1 METIEHWLFDPAV
14 GKLAAVLIGV
24 VIVIAGVKAMQRL
37 VNQYVRDTDT
47 RYRGRKAATFFG
59 YVVVILYL
67 VVLFQDRLGGLTVA
81 LGVAGAGIAFALQ
94 EVIASAAGWLAIIF
108 ARFFSV
114 GDRVQISGVRGD
126 VIDIGILRT
135 TLMDCGEWVG
145 GDQYNGRIVRIANS
159 AVFKD
164 PVFNYSADF
173 PFLWDE
179 IRIPVTYSSDRNL
192 SREIFGKALDEV
204 VGSYVPSAAAK
215 WGRMVD
221 RYRIEDARIEPAI
234 FMSAND
240 NWIEF
245 ALRYV
250 VDARQRRS
258 TRDRLFTYVL
268 DAIDGTNGRV
278 KVASSTV
285 ALVSAPPLDV
295 RWQRSDPES

>member
-1 METIEHWLFDPAV
+1 MVA
-14 GKLAAVLIGV
+14 
-24 VIVIAGVKAMQRL
+24 
-37 VNQYVRDTDT
+37 
-47 RYRGRKAATFFG
+47 
-59 YVVVILYL
+59 ILYL

-81 LGVAGAGIAFALQ
+81 FGVAGAGIAFALQ

-179 IRIPVTYSSDRNL
+179 IRIPVTYSSDRTL
-192 SREIFGKALDEV
+192 AREIFVQALDKV
-204 VGSYVPSAAAK
+204 VGMSVPDAAAR
-215 WGRMVD
+215 WAHMVD
-221 RYRIEDARIEPAI
+221 RYRIEDARIEPAVL
-234 FMSAND
+234 MSAND
-240 NWIEF
+240 NWVEF

-268 DAIDGTNGRV
+268 DAIDATNGRV

-285 ALVSAPPLDV
+285 ELVGAPPLDV
-295 RWQRSDPES
+295 RWRQTDRDS